1 MIFYAVIDTNVIV
14 SSVIKSDSIPGLIVE
29 LAIKG
34 NIVMLFN
41 DDIVKE
47 YRDVLSRK
55 KFDFNQIMI
64 KSLLNSLIK
73 SGKLCES
80 KVVDRDFI
88 DESDKKFY
96 ELYYF
101 FKKENNV
108 FLITG
113 NKKHFPKENNI
124 VSPREF
130 LEIIAD
136 K

>member
-1 MIFYAVIDTNVIV
+1 MIFFAVIDTNVIV

-80 KVVDRDFI
+80 EVVDRDFI

-96 ELYYF
+96 ELYYY

-113 NKKHFPKENNI
+113 NKKHFPNENNI